1 MVLFCKVMN
10 KKQRESTSKLLYRLV
25 ELTYTAVIIANF
37 IPGKEFN
44 KFSLFV
50 GIFIGLI
57 AFLIAL
63 WIDKKE
69 D

>member
-1 MVLFCKVMN
+1 MYNTSTVLGFDSPV
-10 KKQRESTSKLLYRLV
+10 EVLY
-25 ELTYTAVIIANF
+25 TNF